1 MKVWSIFLCMALL
14 LSGCTAQPSQNSVSP
29 QATDTSTTA
38 TKTSSEMFSDRD
50 WDDSYDPNS
59 PTITFDGDTITTTS
73 DTVVVDGSTATISQ
87 EGTYILSG
95 TLTDGTLLIDAPDT
109 AKIQLVLDGVE

>member
-1 MKVWSIFLCMALL
+1 MKIWSMFLCLALL
-14 LSGCTAQPSQNSVSP
+14 LTGCATQSAQNSVTP
-29 QATDTSTTA
+29 DATDTSSTTA
-38 TKTSSEMFSDRD
+38 TSSSEMFSDRD

-73 DTVVVDGSTATISQ
+73 DTVVMDGSTATISQ

-109 AKIQLVLDGVE
+109 AKI